1 MERFSFQKKNPSEP
15 NNHQLTH
22 DTKIFFDRNFMK
34 FDHKASIL
42 SVKQNE
48 KG

>member
-1 MERFSFQKKNPSEP
+1 MERFSLKKNPSEP
-15 NNHQLTH
+15 NNDQLTH

-42 SVKQNE
+42 SVKQSE
-48 KG
+48 KS